1 VVVVGVDVDEKPIVL
16 SSTDIVR
23 ASVVGS
29 RNKRY
34 DILERGDDD
43 D

>member
-1 VVVVGVDVDEKPIVL
+1 MVVVGVDVDEKPIVL
-16 SSTDIVR
+16 FATDIVR
-23 ASVVGS
+23 ASVVDS

-34 DILERGDDD
+34 DILKRGDDD